1 MAHHLQ
7 SSFSIRNLLACPDG
21 TNPALTPPPS
31 DGSLSPNTSMSS
43 NEENHGS
50 RPNLTYSA
58 LVTMAIRSSPEG
70 KLTLNAIQSW
80 ISDNFPFYRKDEKG
94 WQNQIR
100 QTLSTN
106 SCFLKIPRALDDPGR
121 GNYWGMSPDLA
132 AVGSVSV
139 GNGTSLGSLV
149 NGVAHPTAPNAV
161 YFPTPQEIGETQ
173 RAMLMQAM
181 QEQHAWF
188 SYHQQ
193 QAHILQQQWV
203 QLQQQQLQHQYAEIY
218 QRLVFHQQQMA
229 SFTGQQ
235 VLS

>member
-1 MAHHLQ
+1 M
-7 SSFSIRNLLACPDG
+7 F
-21 TNPALTPPPS
+21 
-31 DGSLSPNTSMSS
+31 
-43 NEENHGS
+43 
-50 RPNLTYSA
+50 
-58 LVTMAIRSSPEG
+58 
-70 KLTLNAIQSW
+70 
-80 ISDNFPFYRKDEKG
+80 FKDEQG

-132 AVGSVSV
+132 AVASVSV
-139 GNGTSLGSLV
+139 GNGASLGALV